1 MIKFSRVFRLWKRD
15 SADANGQTGYHI
27 VRDSGHAV
35 VSVVPVQ
42 HRRHTGQEL
51 QVDIREM
58 LPLPEL
64 QETPKTHVGHTAK
77 GTVEGIY
84 LYITSDGAMPLN
96 NIIIILYVKC
106 NKNNNKYYNI
116 PAVACAALSIVNQK

>member
-1 MIKFSRVFRLWKRD
+1 M
-15 SADANGQTGYHI
+15 
-27 VRDSGHAV
+27 
-35 VSVVPVQ
+35 
-42 HRRHTGQEL
+42 
-51 QVDIREM
+51 DIREM

-64 QETPKTHVGHTAK
+64 QETPKAHVGHTTK

-84 LYITSDGAMPLN
+84 TCITIDGTMPSN

-116 PAVACAALSIVNQK
+116 LAVACAALSIVNQK